1 MKDNHKKLGTEIS
14 DMIAA
19 YKSSINIHT
28 MSRISRIPDS
38 GNNRGTIEL
47 FFEMIGDYRKNKYK
61 LISES
66 TIITFILSIVYV
78 ISPIDIIPDGIG
90 IVGLLD
96 DMAVIAFAIRSC
108 YEELCAYKL
117 WLATRDLPLKEA
129 YRLIKETM
137 SEYEDYEQISEENL

>member
-1 MKDNHKKLGTEIS
+1 MKNNPKSFGSEIA

-19 YKSSINIHT
+19 YKDSINIHT
-28 MSRISRIPDS
+28 MSRLSRIPDA
-38 GNNRGTIEL
+38 GNNIGTIEL
-47 FFEMIGDYRKNKYK
+47 FFDMIKDYRKNKYK
-61 LISES
+61 LISDS
-66 TIITFILSIVYV
+66 TIITLIGSVLYV
-78 ISPIDIIPDGIG
+78 LSPIDIIPDGIG

-96 DMAVIAFAIRSC
+96 DLAVIAFAIRTC

-137 SEYEDYEQISEENL
+137 SEYDEIS